1 MKKLL
6 LLMTVLLT
14 NVIIMSAQTQ
24 IGIIGSAVDGSATDV
39 KMFPVDSENYI
50 SPGYELK
57 RGTLWFRENN
67 VTNWGA
73 TAFPSG
79 IAVKNSSDA
88 IFIEVAGTYDIS
100 FNRITGAYSV
110 IGEGTPI
117 DPVDPIDP
125 EFASIGVIG
134 TSVGGWEADI
144 DLSTTDGITY
154 TLANQALVVGV
165 AKFRQDNAWTINWG
179 SADFPTGTAVQDGA
193 DIAVGVAGNYNITF
207 NKETGAYSFELVGEP
222 VDPIDPVDPVDPIDP
237 EFASIGVIGTSVGG
251 WEADIDLSTTDGITY
266 TLANQALVVGVA
278 KFRQDN
284 AWTINWGSADFP
296 TGTAVQDGA
305 DIAVGVAG
313 NYNITFNKETGA
325 YSFELVGEPVD
336 PIDPV
341 DPVDPEFASVGII
354 GTAVGGW
361 EADVDMMTTDGV
373 TYTLSNYTVVDGVA
387 KFRQDNAWI
396 INWGSADFPTGTGVQ
411 DGADIVVLAGTY
423 DITFNIQT
431 GLYLFSEPSLGV
443 SEFNSTSF
451 SVYPNPVTDGVLYFS
466 VATDVTVYDL
476 AGRLVAQAS
485 NTSSINV
492 SSLANGVYIVK
503 AGNGQTVR
511 VVVK

>member
-117 DPVDPIDP
+117 
-125 EFASIGVIG
+125 
-134 TSVGGWEADI
+134 
-144 DLSTTDGITY
+144 
-154 TLANQALVVGV
+154 
-165 AKFRQDNAWTINWG
+165 
-179 SADFPTGTAVQDGA
+179 
-193 DIAVGVAGNYNITF
+193 
-207 NKETGAYSFELVGEP
+207 
-222 VDPIDPVDPVDPIDP
+222 DPVDPIDP